1 MKTRF
6 SDLLKVKKQKLS
18 EVEREL
24 QDVRE
29 RKKRLDVKI
38 GEVDFE
44 VSVLKQP
51 QSGDFTVM
59 QIARQSFLSL
69 IQQKEILNQKLELR
83 IQQIE
88 GLQVLYQEANI
99 DYEKVAYLDSE
110 EVQKEMKRIKEEES
124 KELDEIANILFVNK
138 REKAEV

>member
-29 RKKRLDVKI
+29 RKKRLEGKI
-38 GEVDFE
+38 EAINFE
-44 VSVLKQP
+44 IASLKQP
-51 QSGDFTVM
+51 KSGDFTLM
-59 QIARQSFLSL
+59 QIARETFLSL
-69 IQQKEILNQKLELR
+69 MNQKEILNQKLTLR
-83 IQQIE
+83 TEQIE
-88 GLQVLYQEANI
+88 GLQALYKEANI
-99 DYEKVAYLDSE
+99 EYEKVAYLDSE

-124 KELDEIANILFVNK
+124 KALDEIANILFVNK
-138 REKAEV
+138 KEKAVV

>member
-29 RKKRLDVKI
+29 RKKRLEGKI
-38 GEVDFE
+38 EAINFE
-44 VSVLKQP
+44 IASLKQP
-51 QSGDFTVM
+51 KSGDFTLM
-59 QIARQSFLSL
+59 QIARETFLSL
-69 IQQKEILNQKLELR
+69 MNQKEILNQKLTLR
-83 IQQIE
+83 TEQIE
-88 GLQVLYQEANI
+88 GLQALYKEANI
-99 DYEKVAYLDSE
+99 EYEKVAYLDSE

-124 KELDEIANILFVNK
+124 KALDEIANILFVNK
-138 REKAEV
+138 KEKAVI